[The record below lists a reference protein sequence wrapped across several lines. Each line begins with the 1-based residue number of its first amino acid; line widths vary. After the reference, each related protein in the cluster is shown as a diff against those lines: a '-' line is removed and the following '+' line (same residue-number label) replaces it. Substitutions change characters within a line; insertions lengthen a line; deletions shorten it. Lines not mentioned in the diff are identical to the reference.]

1 MTTTDT
7 RKITRIQ
14 GEELRYRLLL
24 NTEQN
29 EINEA
34 NGDKDRLPVWGMIEQ
49 RGKSF
54 YLTIWHLA
62 AALDDIDEIIER
74 WTDQID
80 DAPDEC
86 VRSAV
91 AHVRSMKGLRD
102 KIDPPT
108 PPAPGEWE
116 VTFKTVSGRRVMFLP
131 LGVNR

>member
-1 MTTTDT
+1 MTTTNR

-14 GEELRYRLLL
+14 GEELRYRLEL
-24 NTEQN
+24 NEEQN
-29 EINEA
+29 EINKEK
-34 NGDKDRLPVWGMIEQ
+34 GDSDRLPVWGMIEQ

-54 YLTIWHLA
+54 YLTVWHLA

-80 DAPDEC
+80 DVPDEC
-86 VRSAV
+86 VRSTV
-91 AHVRSMKGLRD
+91 ACVRSMKGLRD
-102 KIDPPT
+102 KLAPPA

-116 VTFKTVSGRRVMFLP
+116 VTFKTVSGRRVLSLP